1 MTLRK
6 PQLGILSS
14 SSPLIGPL
22 ALGAVGPLDLLLQPG
37 ALLLQLQQ
45 CLWAVLLLAH
55 QDDVLQ
61 EGLLFSQ
68 ELHEVSIPIRLGPSR
83 PALAIQLCKLMLD
96 TLNPTRTAKNRQSN
110 DTNNRFY
117 KLSVRS
123 VLQSMQMEFST
134 QGNTVLKQELKQ
146 ISSPMSPV
154 SFGFLAQ

>member
-1 MTLRK
+1 M
-6 PQLGILSS
+6 LSS

-45 CLWAVLLLAH
+45 RLRAVLLFAD

-83 PALAIQLCKLMLD
+83 PTLAIQLRKLMLD
-96 TLNPTRTAKNRQSN
+96 TLHSTTKNGQSRFAKTR
-110 DTNNRFY
+110 
-117 KLSVRS
+117 
-123 VLQSMQMEFST
+123 
-134 QGNTVLKQELKQ
+134 LKEVFDPRKY
-146 ISSPMSPV
+146 V
-154 SFGFLAQ
+154 SAS